1 LLHHSSKE
9 AMNWA
14 VSAYGLIFDGI
25 GILLFLILGLS
36 FERNSVVQWHVSIAF
51 LAACLSAGLLLVSMG
66 TIGRRPVASDQVK
79 GLVLMSSLLVLFF
92 ILAVLWSSAIHEDDL
107 VACSIPIPESYGLT
121 RCDFALGQ
129 SVLPWV
135 NGIGLLSSA
144 IVLVS
149 TVRLLQKMPSG
160 VIHT

>member
-1 LLHHSSKE
+1 MACFNS
-9 AMNWA
+9 
-14 VSAYGLIFDGI
+14 
-25 GILLFLILGLS
+25 FLGGV
-36 FERNSVVQWHVSIAF
+36 FERGTTP
-51 LAACLSAGLLLVSMG
+51 GLNG
-66 TIGRRPVASDQVK
+66 NDWQASGCK
-79 GLVLMSSLLVLFF
+79 RSGEGSCSHEFSPCSFF